1 MESFEV
7 EEAQTVPRRRR
18 SYDAIW
24 NVLTIIVLLVTL
36 CVGAIIIFIFFNPST
51 PLNLYPPP
59 TEIPL
64 PGPPTATNAP
74 LFTLEPSWTPT
85 IVISTLTPT
94 PRPTNTPLVTATL
107 FGLPT
112 VITTTPGATLT
123 PGGFAFAVMPGS
135 PSAIPGTSFHPDLGC
150 EWIGVA
156 GQVLGM
162 NGEPIRF
169 QIVHLGGRVEN
180 TPVDAL
186 MATGM
191 APAYGPAGFEFI
203 IADRLVGTTDTLWI
217 QLEDVQGLPMSDRI
231 FFDTFADCNQNLIV
245 IYMQQVR

>member
-1 MESFEV
+1 MESFDV
-7 EEAQTVPRRRR
+7 QEARTVPRRKR
-18 SYDAIW
+18 SFDVVW
-24 NVLTIIVLLVTL
+24 NVLTVIMLLATL
-36 CVGAIIIFIFFNPST
+36 CVGGYVLMIFLNPASS
-51 PLNLYPPP
+51 LNLYPPP
-59 TEIPL
+59 TEIPMPIL
-64 PGPPTATNAP
+64 PTETHTPV
-74 LFTLEPSWTPT
+74 FTLQPSWTPT
-85 IVISTLTPT
+85 IAIPTQTPT

-107 FGLPT
+107 YGLPT
-112 VITTTPGATLT
+112 AATPSPTGPLT
-123 PGGFAFAVMPGS
+123 PGGYAFAVMPGS
-135 PSAIPGTSFHPDLGC
+135 PSAIPGSSFHPDLGC
-150 EWIGVA
+150 DWIGVA

-162 NGEPIRF
+162 NGEPVRF

-203 IADRLVGTTDTLWI
+203 IANRLVGTTGTLWI

-231 FFDTFADCNQNLIV
+231 YFNTYADCNQNLVV